1 MIRPA
6 ESFDVDDEEVVAV
19 VEGSKASDE
28 DDELLEDLDN
38 EVDTLTLTI
47 GLSVFFSS
55 CSGSSFGGCSSFLLP
70 FPLISLVENGP
81 KGILTNGVVVVES
94 ATLLRVE
101 VLLKVGLK
109 SENDE
114 LPKVED

>member
-6 ESFDVDDEEVVAV
+6 ESFDVDDVEVVAV

-55 CSGSSFGGCSSFLLP
+55 CSSFGGSSFLLP

-101 VLLKVGLK
+101 VLLNVGLK

>member
-1 MIRPA
+1 M
-6 ESFDVDDEEVVAV
+6 
-19 VEGSKASDE
+19 
-28 DDELLEDLDN
+28 
-38 EVDTLTLTI
+38 DTLTLTI
-47 GLSVFFSS
+47 GLSVFFS
-55 CSGSSFGGCSSFLLP
+55 CSGSSFDGSSFLVPL
-70 FPLISLVENGP
+70 PLISLVENGP

>member
-1 MIRPA
+1 
-6 ESFDVDDEEVVAV
+6 
-19 VEGSKASDE
+19 
-28 DDELLEDLDN
+28 
-38 EVDTLTLTI
+38 VDTLTLTI
-47 GLSVFFSS
+47 GLSVFFSCS

-70 FPLISLVENGP
+70 LPLISLVESP